1 MLVSPGRSCFYILLL
16 QNAISERFRDGFL
29 MHQADPSSVVA
40 KTYQICLTNET
51 GPRVPQQK
59 IRLFMTEKGTLG
71 SLAEGCDDFDALADT
86 MQKHWEQ
93 MNPAEKTASIVSFKD
108 GAVTKAVQS
117 WVPLFPSQKT
127 TRAHPWSPRKMFS
140 GSIFGSIFG
149 GGGET
154 SRFPGGGLVSF
165 KASATETRPP
175 D

>member
-1 MLVSPGRSCFYILLL
+1 
-16 QNAISERFRDGFL
+16 

-59 IRLFMTEKGTLG
+59 IRLFMTEKETLG
-71 SLAEGCDDFDALADT
+71 SLAEGCDFTALADT
-86 MQKHWEQ
+86 MQTDWKQ
-93 MNPAEKTASIVSFKD
+93 MNPAEKTATIVSFKD

-140 GSIFGSIFG
+140 GSIFGSVFGSIFG
-149 GGGET
+149 GGEET

-175 D
+175 V